1 MVEGYRVQVYTTQN
15 INEADS
21 ILTLADSLFNG
32 EAYLQFDAPLYK
44 IRVGNLKSRANA
56 EALQIATRKNGF
68 PRSWVLRTRVFV
80 NLRKPAEIDS
90 AELIEE

>member
-1 MVEGYRVQVYTTQN
+1 VNDRIKN
-15 INEADS
+15 IFKCYVD
-21 ILTLADSLFNG
+21 
-32 EAYLQFDAPLYK
+32 K

-80 NLRKPAEIDS
+80 NLRKPIEKDS